1 MKNELNEAQATWGL
15 FDDFKK
21 ELEEFQ
27 KEEWLTF
34 RKKGYFAF
42 QDFFIKWQE
51 TLKQLDKN
59 VVVRFLLQQIEQFKQ
74 AWPLLKLCTGDAFEK
89 EHWKRLFTILKLAKD
104 ITLDNL
110 KFKDLIDA
118 TPVMIKKAKEIKEL
132 SDKAQGEVTIREA
145 INELRVWCENTEFIL
160 TEHDSNGRQ
169 TPLIKEWKEVM
180 TQVSDHQSLI
190 LSLKESRFFS
200 GFADQIG
207 QIEQKL
213 GGIDDYLAKLNVIQR
228 KWVYLEPIFMRG
240 ALPQEQGRFMRVD
253 EEFRNIALG
262 IGSDPKVV
270 SLCDVPGIK
279 ETLETILSQ
288 LDMCQKALNSYLEEK
303 RSKFSRFYFIGDDDL
318 LEILG

>member
-74 AWPLLKLCTGDAFEK
+74 AWPLLKLCTGESFEK

-190 LSLKESRFFS
+190 LSLKESRFYS

-207 QIEQKL
+207 
-213 GGIDDYLAKLNVIQR
+213 
-228 KWVYLEPIFMRG
+228 
-240 ALPQEQGRFMRVD
+240 
-253 EEFRNIALG
+253 
-262 IGSDPKVV
+262 
-270 SLCDVPGIK
+270 
-279 ETLETILSQ
+279 
-288 LDMCQKALNSYLEEK
+288 
-303 RSKFSRFYFIGDDDL
+303 
-318 LEILG
+318 